1 MSQQVSTGKLL
12 KRESLKHIEL
22 PDDVLNKLNTN
33 AKQFLIVYVP
43 KDDGVRITIIPS
55 KSLEV
60 LKILVHLSEFSPATL
75 KSIAD
80 IIYDLKISTIHTSGI
95 CFHASEC
102 CYEAYVEMGKRE
114 DLSLI
119 REKFLRIPQCKAV
132 DLEVMK
138 INS

>member
-1 MSQQVSTGKLL
+1 M
-12 KRESLKHIEL
+12 KRDQLKHVEI
-22 PDDVLNKLNTN
+22 PDDVLNKLSTN
-33 AKQFLIVYVP
+33 AKQFLIVFVP
-43 KDDGVRITIIPS
+43 KDDGVRVTIIPS

-102 CYEAYVEMGKRE
+102 CYEAYVELMGKRD
-114 DLSLI
+114 DLPLI
-119 REKFLRIPQCKAV
+119 REKFLKIPQCKAV

-138 INS
+138 VDG